1 MDFWI
6 KFLLVIVSMCFADIA
21 WTFYF
26 IKVEERKSLGAG
38 IWSSLI
44 ICFGAFSAINYV
56 EDRRLMVAAVV
67 GAFLGT
73 ALTVEYKKRKEK

>member
-6 KFLLVIVSMCFADIA
+6 KFLLVIMSMCLADIS

-26 IKVEERKSLGAG
+26 ITVEERNSLKAGA
-38 IWSSLI
+38 WSSLI
-44 ICFGAFSAINYV
+44 ICFGAFTAINYV
-56 EDRRLMVAAVV
+56 EDRRLMVAAVI

-73 ALTVEYKKRKEK
+73 YLTVEYKKRK